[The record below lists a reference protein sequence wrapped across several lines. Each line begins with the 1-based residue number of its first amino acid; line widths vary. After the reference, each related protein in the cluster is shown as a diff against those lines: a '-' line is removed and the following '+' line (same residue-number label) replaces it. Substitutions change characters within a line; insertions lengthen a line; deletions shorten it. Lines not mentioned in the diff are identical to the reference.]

1 MAYAPIYESS
11 GPTVLA
17 IAEEVKRKYP
27 GDWANAHNQ
36 QASGAVYIRRV
47 AWSVHFA
54 YPHLNVGLNGKRG
67 NVHDLSQDVLCFPN
81 ASGAPDAAGRWPG
94 LEIRDII
101 ASAGTPD
108 ARLVWGD
115 VTQATIDKGE
125 KGAWVAPAPV
135 DEPTPDPPPHTC
147 PVFPSYASLGDDA
160 FFRTHVGVPLAADTA
175 TAGQVMNDGSTVWS
189 SRTVHSLIDSFFRL
203 GNYSEAPQIIKKHR
217 NEWRAI
223 LGLPPL

>member
-27 GDWANAHNQ
+27 GDWTNAHNH

-47 AWSVHFA
+47 AWAVHVA
-54 YPHLNVGLNGKRG
+54 SPQLSVGLNGKRG

-81 ASGAPDAAGRWPG
+81 ASGAGDATGRWGG

-101 ASAGTPD
+101 ASAGTPA

-115 VTQATIDKGE
+115 VTQATVDQGT
-125 KGAWVAPAPV
+125 KGAWIAPEPV
-135 DEPTPDPPPHTC
+135 DEPTAEPPP
-147 PVFPSYASLGDDA
+147 PLKSREQFYAEFQQVNDFYIAQDGLQ
-160 FFRTHVGVPLAADTA
+160 RTNPRGMALVGADGIAYSDSQAMGAWAYDLMAGATVDECKAAIAQTHEWK
-175 TAGQVMNDGSTVWS
+175 T
-189 SRTVHSLIDSFFRL
+189 
-203 GNYSEAPQIIKKHR
+203 KHQG
-217 NEWRAI
+217 ET
-223 LGLPPL
+223 P